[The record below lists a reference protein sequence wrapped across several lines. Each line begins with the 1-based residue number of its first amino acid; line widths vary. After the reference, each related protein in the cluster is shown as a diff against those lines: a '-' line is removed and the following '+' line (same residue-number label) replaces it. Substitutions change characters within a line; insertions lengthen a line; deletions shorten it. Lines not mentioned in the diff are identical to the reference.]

1 MGGLLCGATIFLS
14 AVLLFLVQP
23 ILGKIILPWFGGS
36 AGVWATCL
44 VFFQA
49 SLLAGYFYAHCL
61 RRYLKPRWQV
71 IVHAA
76 LLLASLLLL
85 PIVPSTSWRRAGQTD
100 PAWLILGLLAGTVG
114 VPYLLISSTSPLLQ
128 AWYVELKPKA
138 SAYRFYA
145 LSNLG
150 SLLGLLSF
158 PFWVEPHLTS
168 RTQAVAWSAGYAAF
182 ATLCAGTGWY
192 TLRNRPQ
199 ASEAAQDASKAPSY
213 KTRLLWLGLAACGS
227 GMLLAVSS
235 HISQNVAPI
244 PLLWI
249 LPLTIYLLTFVLCFE
264 SDRIYLRPVWI
275 PAMLIG
281 LAAMAHAV
289 YADGGSPNLK
299 WAIPTFLAALFSACM
314 VCHGELARTRPGSR
328 WLTEFYLLTSAGGV
342 LGGLFVALLAPRIF
356 STYAELPILMV
367 ACALFATGIL
377 WMTASRS
384 LRTAMAAFTIG
395 LCAYVIVHKHR
406 ADDGSLVQVRSF
418 YGTLEVDETDDEDE
432 GRVRSLY
439 HGVVEHGAQMLD
451 PKLRREPTG
460 YYVHTSGVG
469 LALRSLE
476 ARGPVRVGVIGL
488 GAGVLASYCRA
499 GDSFRFYDINPQVEQ
514 VARTQFTFLA
524 DCPGTLEVSLG
535 DARLNL
541 EQQAAQELDLLAV
554 DAFSGDAIPV
564 HLLTLEAV
572 REYFR
577 HLKPGGILAV
587 HISNLY
593 LNLAPV
599 VAGIAAQL
607 QKNALQLDDDGDEG
621 SHATTNSWVLVSAAP
636 LQFNVPY
643 AKVPRLDPKVRLWTD
658 DYSNLLQVLIVK

>member
-23 ILGKIILPWFGGS
+23 VLGKIILPWFGGS

-61 RRYLKPRWQV
+61 RTYLRPRAQV
-71 IVHAA
+71 LLHAA
-76 LLLASLLLL
+76 LLIGSLFLL
-85 PIVPSTSWRRAGQTD
+85 PIVPSVSWRRPTETD
-100 PAWLILGLLAGTVG
+100 PAWLILGLLSSTVG
-114 VPYLLISSTSPLLQ
+114 VPYLLIASTSPLLQ

-158 PFWVEPHLTS
+158 PFLVEPRLTS
-168 RTQAVAWSAGYAAF
+168 RLQAVDWSAAYGLF
-182 ATLCAGTGWY
+182 ALLCAATGFY
-192 TLRNRPQ
+192 TLGHRAP
-199 ASEAAQDASKAPSY
+199 SEARPERTAAAPSL
-213 KTRLLWLGLAACGS
+213 RLRVLWLSLAACGS
-227 GMLLAVSS
+227 GMLLAISS

-249 LPLTIYLLTFVLCFE
+249 LPLTIYLSTFVLCFE

-289 YADGGSPNLK
+289 YVDGGSPNLK
-299 WAIPTFLAALFSACM
+299 WAIPVFLAALFSCCM
-314 VCHGELARTRPGSR
+314 VCHGELARTRPAVR
-328 WLTEFYLLTSAGGV
+328 HLTGFYLLTSAGGV
-342 LGGLFVALLAPRIF
+342 LGGLFVALVSPRLF
-356 STYAELPILMV
+356 NTYAELPILMV
-367 ACALFATGIL
+367 ACALLAAGLL
-377 WMTASRS
+377 WKGPVVIRMG
-384 LRTAMAAFTIG
+384 LAAFTLG
-395 LCAYVIVHKHR
+395 LAAYVLVHKHR
-406 ADDGSLVQVRSF
+406 ADEGSRVQVRSF
-418 YGTLEVDETDDEDE
+418 YGTLEVDEADDSDEDQ

-460 YYVHTSGVG
+460 YYVRTSGVG
-469 LALRSLE
+469 LAMQLLQ
-476 ARGPVRVGVIGL
+476 ARGPIKAGVIGL

-499 GDSFRFYDINPQVEQ
+499 GDTFRFYDINPQVEQ
-514 VARTQFTFLA
+514 VARGEFTFLA
-524 DCPGTLEVSLG
+524 DCPGTVDVSLG
-535 DARLNL
+535 DARLKL
-541 EQQAAQELDLLAV
+541 EKQPAQGFDLLAV

-572 REYFR
+572 GEYFR

-599 VAGIAAQL
+599 VAGISARL
-607 QKNALQLDDDGDEG
+607 HKNAVEIDDDGDAG
-621 SHATTNSWVLVSAAP
+621 AHATTNSWVLVSAEP
-636 LQFNVPY
+636 LRFPAAVIP
-643 AKVPRLDPKVRLWTD
+643 KEDPSVRLWTD
-658 DYSNLLQVLIVK
+658 DYSNLLQVLVYK

>member
-61 RRYLKPRWQV
+61 RTWLRPRAQV
-71 IVHAA
+71 LVHAA
-76 LLLASLLLL
+76 LLTCSLLLL
-85 PIVPSTSWRRAGQTD
+85 PIIPSTSWRRPTATD
-100 PAWLILGLLAGTVG
+100 PAWLILGLLSSTVG
-114 VPYLLISSTSPLLQ
+114 IPYLLISSTSPLLQ
-128 AWYVELKPKA
+128 AWYIELKPKA

-158 PFWVEPHLTS
+158 PFLVEPQLIS
-168 RTQAVAWSAGYAAF
+168 RTQAVTWSAGYALF
-182 ATLCAGTGWY
+182 AALCAATGWY
-192 TLRNRPQ
+192 TLRNR
-199 ASEAAQDASKAPSY
+199 APSRAQSESPAPAPSLAL
-213 KTRLLWLGLAACGS
+213 RLLWLVLAACGS
-227 GMLLAVSS
+227 GMLLAISS

-264 SDRIYLRPVWI
+264 SDRAYLRPVWI

-281 LAAMAHAV
+281 LSAMAHAV

-299 WAIPTFLAALFSACM
+299 WAIPVFLAALFSCCM
-314 VCHGELARTRPGSR
+314 VCHGELAQTKPAASH
-328 WLTEFYLLTSAGGV
+328 LTGFYLTTSAGGV
-342 LGGLFVALLAPRIF
+342 LGGLFVALLSPRLF
-356 STYAELPILMV
+356 NTYAELPILMV
-367 ACALFATGIL
+367 ACALLATGLL
-377 WMTASRS
+377 WKNS
-384 LRTAMAAFTIG
+384 LPIRLGLGAFTLG
-395 LCAYVIVHKHR
+395 LCAYVMVHKHR
-406 ADDGSLVQVRSF
+406 ADEGSRVQVRSF

-469 LALRSLE
+469 LAMQSLQ
-476 ARGPVRVGVIGL
+476 ARGPIKAGVIGL

-499 GDSFRFYDINPQVEQ
+499 GDTFRFYDINPQVEKI
-514 VARTQFTFLA
+514 ARSEFTFLA
-524 DCPGTLEVSLG
+524 DCPGTVDVTLG

-541 EQQAAQELDLLAV
+541 EKQPPQGFDLLAV

-572 REYFR
+572 KEYFR

-599 VAGIAAQL
+599 VAGISAQL
-607 QKNALQLDDDGDEG
+607 HKNALEIDDDGDVG
-621 SHATTNSWVLVSAAP
+621 SHATTNSWVLVSEAP
-636 LQFNVPY
+636 MTFPSAIVP
-643 AKVPRLDPKVRLWTD
+643 KEDPKVRLWTD
-658 DYSNLLQVLIVK
+658 GYSNLLQVLVYK